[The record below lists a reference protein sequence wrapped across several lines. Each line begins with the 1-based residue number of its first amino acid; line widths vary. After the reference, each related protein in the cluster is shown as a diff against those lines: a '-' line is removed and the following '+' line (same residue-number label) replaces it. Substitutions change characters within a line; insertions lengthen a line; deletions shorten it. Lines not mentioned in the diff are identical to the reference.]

1 MAAKKNTK
9 SKSAAANLDL
19 KKALLS
25 IVEYVGCDYDLES
38 GEQID
43 QLVDQLND
51 IYPSLGN
58 WFLDEYNTE
67 EATKERALN
76 KLSPKERKLLGL

>member
-9 SKSAAANLDL
+9 SKSAAAANLDL

-25 IVEYVGCDYDLES
+25 IVEYVGCDYDLDSEA
-38 GEQID
+38 
-43 QLVDQLND
+43 LVDQLND